1 VEPIKP
7 AEEWTMLSRRIQLAA
22 VIFAAALLSF
32 AAGTI
37 AQGRYPEINRAEGAL
52 RAALNDMQLA
62 RDVFGG
68 HKRAAE
74 GLVNQ
79 AIGELEA
86 GKAFAASHGN

>member
-1 VEPIKP
+1 MPIQR
-7 AEEWTMLSRRIQLAA
+7 MRLAG
-22 VIFAAALLSF
+22 VIFAVALMSF

-52 RAALNDMQLA
+52 RAALNDLQHA
-62 RDVFGG
+62 RDILGG
-68 HKRAAE
+68 HKRNAE

-79 AIGELEA
+79 AIGELQA

>member
-1 VEPIKP
+1 VS
-7 AEEWTMLSRRIQLAA
+7 TQRMQLA
-22 VIFAAALLSF
+22 VIIFAVALSSF

-52 RAALNDMQLA
+52 RAALNDMQIA

-68 HKRAAE
+68 HKGNAM

-86 GKAFAASHGN
+86 GKALAASQGY

>member
-1 VEPIKP
+1 
-7 AEEWTMLSRRIQLAA
+7 MLSRRIQLAA
-22 VIFAAALLSF
+22 VIFAVALMSF

-86 GKAFAASHGN
+86 GKAFAASRGN

>member
-1 VEPIKP
+1 
-7 AEEWTMLSRRIQLAA
+7 MFSRRMHLAGI
-22 VIFAAALLSF
+22 IFAVALLSF

-37 AQGRYPEINRAEGAL
+37 AQGRYPEMNRAEGAL
-52 RAALNDMQLA
+52 RAAMNDMQAA

-68 HKRAAE
+68 HKANAM

-86 GKAFAASHGN
+86 GKAFAFQHGY